1 MSVYS
6 RCVDARG
13 TTTITSLRALRQAS
27 NPVSSSRRGFGRF
40 VGEPGVGENDE
51 PLLVQYGC
59 TLKPYSDWTAS
70 AGTFGLN
77 GGSSATPVSLFPWSL
92 SSAITVSTRLSTPC
106 TYETAEAPSE

>member
-1 MSVYS
+1 MAYGMSVYS
-6 RCVDARG
+6 RCVEARG
-13 TTTITSLRALRQAS
+13 TTSITSLCALRQPS

-40 VGEPGVGENDE
+40 DGDPGCGSNDE

-77 GGSSATPVSLFPWSL
+77 AGTSATPFPALASL
-92 SSAITVSTRLSTPC
+92 SSAMTVSTRLSTAC
-106 TYETAEAPSE
+106 T